1 MVLLSTHSN
10 PKILKSNRRSR
21 YGQALSTYDSE
32 EDEEEDDDFEEDENE
47 YGFEN
52 VSEEDWLT
60 DVSPSTLFWFWTVE
74 LSWECV
80 LVALEEKIV
89 ILNNFIAFHIVKR

>member
-1 MVLLSTHSN
+1 MNSKLTLSTQSN
-10 PKILKSNRRSR
+10 NLLYLEKICKQTYLTLK
-21 YGQALSTYDSE
+21 AML
-32 EDEEEDDDFEEDENE
+32 EEDDDFEEDENE

-74 LSWECV
+74 LSWEFV

-89 ILNNFIAFHIVKR
+89 ILNNLLLSIL